1 MIMKKSKRFINSILS
16 IIILIL
22 LALISQ
28 NQEIKNYILNTTAN
42 VTEKNELALEIQESS
57 ERNQK
62 DNNRYRRRR

>member
-42 VTEKNELALEIQESS
+42 VTEKNELASEIQESS

-62 DNNRYRRRR
+62 DNNRYRRLR

>member
-1 MIMKKSKRFINSILS
+1 MIMKKSRRFINSILS

-28 NQEIKNYILNTTAN
+28 NQEIKNYILNTTSN
-42 VTEKNELALEIQESS
+42 VTEKNELASEIQESS

>member
-1 MIMKKSKRFINSILS
+1 MIMKKSRRFINSILS

-42 VTEKNELALEIQESS
+42 VTEKNELASKIQESS